1 MKQVLLSIGL
11 LLVLTACYKDKGNY
25 DYVDVKSPVL
35 SNFDSTYVAYAGDSL
50 IISPVVTLPDGR
62 TDMTCTWKILI
73 PEEAR
78 SADYEGPS
86 LRIVYGLGASRYS
99 ALFTV
104 MDNATGMKY
113 FYNFT
118 IIGKTAFTSGIVVL
132 SEDGGVGKLSFIK
145 PDGSVQPDIYEGI
158 NHESLGTGALQ
169 VVPVQNLYYMNVIT
183 AYWVVCAGGTHPA
196 IELDANNM
204 KRLKYINENFYDA
217 PTVIKPN
224 YFQNI
229 VNGTTTAIINN
240 QMYIGSAET
249 APFATYYGFYGVA
262 VAGTYNLHPSFVFTV
277 SQSDNYYLGFDA
289 VKRNFIRFTGG
300 TYFGTDYVQ
309 VDSVFNPKDLKMDL
323 IKMAKFSENDMYA
336 FCDSAGKVLELK
348 FALDFSN
355 GNTRFQTIYKKKFP
369 AADLLTADTRW
380 QTSPIGVFF
389 FTSGDKIYRYNPL
402 NGEVK
407 ALTSDFG
414 GKVVTMI
421 KVIEDGNKLIAGTEG
436 SIYTLDISTGKYGDV
451 LQKTDGIPGK
461 IIDIV
466 VR

>member
-25 DYVDVKSPVL
+25 DYVEIKPPVL

-62 TDMTCTWKILI
+62 TDVTCTWKILI

-78 SADYEGPS
+78 SADYEGPA

-113 FYNFT
+113 FYNFV
-118 IIGKTAFTSGIVVL
+118 IIGKTAFTSGTIVL
-132 SEDGGVGKLSFIK
+132 SEDDGVGKLSFIK

-158 NHESLGTGALQ
+158 NHESLGTGPLQ

-196 IELDANNM
+196 IEVDANNM
-204 KRLKYINENFYDA
+204 QRLKYINENFYDA

-224 YFQNI
+224 YFQNL

-249 APFATYYGFYGVA
+249 APC
-262 VAGTYNLHPSFVFTV
+262 
-277 SQSDNYYLGFDA
+277 DNYYLGFDA

-300 TYFGTDYVQ
+300 SYFGTDYVQ

-336 FCDSAGKVLELK
+336 FCDSAGKILELK

-355 GNTRFQTIYKKKFP
+355 GNTKFQTIYKKEFP
-369 AADLLTADTRW
+369 AANLLTADTRW

-402 NGEVK
+402 NREVK

-414 GKVVTMI
+414 GKAVTMI
-421 KVIEDGNKLIAGTEG
+421 KVIEDGNKMIAGTEG
-436 SIYTLDISTGKYGDV
+436 SIYTLDISTGKYGDI
-451 LQKTDGIPGK
+451 LKKTDGIPGK